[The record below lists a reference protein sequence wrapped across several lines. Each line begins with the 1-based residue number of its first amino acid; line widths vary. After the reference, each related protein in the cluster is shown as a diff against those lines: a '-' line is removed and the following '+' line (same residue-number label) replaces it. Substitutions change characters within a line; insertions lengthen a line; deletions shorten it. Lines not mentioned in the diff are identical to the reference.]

1 MRTRQLFH
9 FAISGTVASFTT
21 VLAQAAITGDW
32 SPFVAGGVGLAAAL
46 LYLVVARAVPR
57 PQWLQLF
64 PEELTRWLKDYGQIM
79 LVLALSV
86 ALLVITI
93 TIWTRN
99 ERPAMDRTTL
109 QQPSVTPQVEEQS
122 ISEPPNAGSSP
133 VRSIVEHLPAKEREA
148 ESSSPELRTRP
159 LCELGLMPDLENCDD
174 LALAVDDCGLYA
186 VRSGELTHPVRADSR
201 GATWSFRGCLTGW
214 RMSWE
219 TCTKGEKNCYLLEF
233 TGEKG
238 YRDMRDFEGN

>member
-21 VLAQAAITGDW
+21 VLAQAVMTGDW

-57 PQWLQLF
+57 PQWLRLF
-64 PEELTRWLKDYGQIM
+64 PEELTRWLKDYGQTM
-79 LVLALSV
+79 LTLALSV

-93 TIWTRN
+93 TIWTRD
-99 ERPAMDRTTL
+99 EHPTIDRTTL
-109 QQPSVTPQVEEQS
+109 QQQSATPQVEEQP
-122 ISEPPNAGSSP
+122 ISEPPNVGRPPA
-133 VRSIVEHLPAKEREA
+133 RSVVEQLPAEERE
-148 ESSSPELRTRP
+148 SKYSSPELRTRP

-186 VRSGELTHPVRADSR
+186 VRSGELTHPERADPR

-219 TCTKGEKNCYLLEF
+219 TCTMGEKNCYLFEY
-233 TGEKG
+233 TGQKG
-238 YRDMRDFEGN
+238 YRDMRDFEGH